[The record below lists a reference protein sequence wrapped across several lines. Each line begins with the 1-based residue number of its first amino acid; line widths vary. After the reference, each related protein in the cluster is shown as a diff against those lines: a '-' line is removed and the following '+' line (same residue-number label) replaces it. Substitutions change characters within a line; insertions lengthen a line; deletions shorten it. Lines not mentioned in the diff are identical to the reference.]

1 MRCNMSKTAF
11 VRARVEPGLKKEV
24 TDILQTLGLTL
35 TDAVTLFFKMIRLNN
50 GLPFEV
56 KIPKKDTLKAMEDAR
71 SGRDLE
77 EWESVD
83 AFLESI

>member
-1 MRCNMSKTAF
+1 MSKTAF

-35 TDAVTLFFKMIRLNN
+35 TDAITLFFKMIRLNN
-50 GLPFEV
+50 GLPFDV
-56 KIPKKDTLKAMEDAR
+56 KIPKKDTLEAMEDAR
-71 SGRDLE
+71 SGRNLE